1 MNLDTLWKEEL
12 TSLLKKIKV
21 YRDLNKKIGKR
32 GRGIFS
38 QMIYGTHN
46 YVVEYS
52 PALDEKYIKQKAQEI
67 YKNIFYLNVWE
78 NEIQCIQKDS
88 LIGGFK
94 VYFDDQMI
102 DASFLKFY
110 NAFKK

>member
-1 MNLDTLWKEEL
+1 MNLDTLSKEEL
-12 TSLLKKIKV
+12 TSLLKQLKV
-21 YRDLNKKIGKR
+21 YRDLQKKIGKR

-38 QMIYGTHN
+38 KMVHGTHD

-52 PALDEKYIKQKAQEI
+52 PSLDEDYIKQKAKEI
-67 YKNIFYLNVWE
+67 YKNIFHLDVWE
-78 NEIQCIQKDS
+78 NEIQCIKKEA

-94 VYFDDQMI
+94 VYFDDNMI

-110 NAFKK
+110 NALKK